1 MTYLLSQA
9 SKPSRLASG
18 KYLSSAEITVKAG
31 KRLLLLCEG
40 LKESPIPT
48 VRALPDCRLCWQME
62 RYAYPV

>member
-31 KRLLLLCEG
+31 KRFLLLCER
-40 LKESPIPT
+40 LKESPIRT
-48 VRALPDCRLCWQME
+48 VRALPDCRLSWPME
-62 RYAYPV
+62 LCAYPV